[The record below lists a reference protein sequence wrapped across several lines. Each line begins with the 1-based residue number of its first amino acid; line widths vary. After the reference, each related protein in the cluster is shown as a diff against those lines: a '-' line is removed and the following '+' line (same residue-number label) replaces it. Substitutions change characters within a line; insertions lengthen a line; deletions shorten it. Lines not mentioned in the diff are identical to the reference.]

1 MEFFEIAGI
10 AEAAFFNDVYKRYMW
25 AYLLIAGLVFAI
37 LYVFKAV
44 ALFTIAKREG
54 YKNGWM
60 AFIPLVNTYYVGVVS
75 DKNKIYG
82 AKPQYIS
89 LAAALVET
97 AYVAL
102 GILYYV
108 AKFAIFN
115 GGYAAPEYGTLVLTG
130 GTVEIPN
137 GNYNP
142 VNLPENLNWAWWVFC
157 NLQNY
162 VMYWIQLAYIVL
174 NVFVLVTFFRTYAS
188 QRYLL
193 FSILCVL
200 FPVTGIVM
208 FAVRNNKGKNYAEYI
223 REMQQRQYRMYQ
235 EYMRSG
241 QGGQFGPG
249 GPYGQ
254 GGSYYGG
261 NGDPYAQQQK
271 PPAPPEDPFGGL
283 GASGGSDNS
292 HSDGGDSGSGDP
304 FDDLKN

>member
-1 MEFFEIAGI
+1 MEFFETADL
-10 AEAAFFNDVYKRYMW
+10 AELLFFTDVYKQYMW

-44 ALFTIAKREG
+44 ALYTIAKREG
-54 YKNGWM
+54 YKNSWM
-60 AFIPLVNTYYVGVVS
+60 AFVPLVNTYYVGVVS

-108 AKFAIFN
+108 AKFLIFK
-115 GGYAAPEYGTLVLTG
+115 GGYAAPEYGTFVLAG
-130 GTVEIPN
+130 GTTMEIPN

-142 VNLPENLNWAWWVFC
+142 VNLPENLDWAWWVLSH
-157 NLQNY
+157 LQDY
-162 VMYWIQLAYIVL
+162 IMYWVQLALIIL
-174 NVFVLVTFFRTYAS
+174 NVFLLITFFRTYAS
-188 QRYLL
+188 SRYLL
-193 FSILCVL
+193 FSILCVI

-208 FAVRNNKGKNYAEYI
+208 FAVRNNKGQNYAEYV
-223 REMQQRQYRMYQ
+223 REQRQRQYRMYQ
-235 EYMRSG
+235 DYMRNS

-261 NGDPYAQQQK
+261 NTDPYAQQRQNT
-271 PPAPPEDPFGGL
+271 PPEDPFGGL
-283 GASGGSDNS
+283 GASGGSSESGNQ
-292 HSDGGDSGSGDP
+292 DGGADP

>member
-162 VMYWIQLAYIVL
+162 VMYWVQLAYIVL
-174 NVFVLVTFFRTYAS
+174 NVFVLVTFFRTYAYVS
-188 QRYLL
+188 
-193 FSILCVL
+193 
-200 FPVTGIVM
+200 GI
-208 FAVRNNKGKNYAEYI
+208 YAK
-223 REMQQRQYRMYQ
+223 
-235 EYMRSG
+235 RSG
-241 QGGQFGPG
+241 RTVRSRRTLRTGRKLLRRQRRSLRAAAEAARAPRGPVRRSRRVRRFG
-249 GPYGQ
+249 
-254 GGSYYGG
+254 
-261 NGDPYAQQQK
+261 
-271 PPAPPEDPFGGL
+271 
-283 GASGGSDNS
+283 
-292 HSDGGDSGSGDP
+292 
-304 FDDLKN
+304 